1 MDAEKT
7 ALGEAQA
14 ILQLRAIQEAKLV
27 RQIYESTGRLV
38 PRKDCGPHL
47 SIAWSAA
54 ECAVRYALPLAGTV
68 ERLPKT
74 FNWLGIPYRLI
85 FPDQGVVQIED
96 PSLGLNLCVGLQ
108 DGFDPKSA
116 EPKAKA

>member
-1 MDAEKT
+1 MAAEKT

-38 PRKDCGPHL
+38 PRKECGLHL